1 MAFFS
6 LIAKKIGE
14 LLVDE
19 IRDEILKQGHNMT
32 GALSKS
38 VEFEVKDVPEG
49 VVIQFLLNS
58 YGVPVNTGIPAP
70 RIPYGTNT
78 GAKVSKYIQ
87 GLIRFAK
94 IRFRVTEK
102 EAKGIAFAIAR
113 KHIKEGMPTVGSYKF
128 SSTGK
133 RTEYIQVAVAREER
147 NILNIIGQLE
157 SELKFS

>member
-38 VEFEVKDVPEG
+38 VEYEVRDVPEG